1 MEGGVSLIKHHLC
14 DHTKR
19 TRKGYYDPSYLWK
32 IVGVE
37 IYLLYYTTYLY
48 YIIDYVFVVV

>member
-1 MEGGVSLIKHHLC
+1 MEGGVSFIKHHLC